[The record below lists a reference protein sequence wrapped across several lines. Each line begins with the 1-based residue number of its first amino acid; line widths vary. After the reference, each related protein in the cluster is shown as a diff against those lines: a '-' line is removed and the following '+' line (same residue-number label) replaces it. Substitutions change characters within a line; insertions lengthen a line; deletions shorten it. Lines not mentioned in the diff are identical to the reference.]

1 MEVTRIIKVQSNCRE
16 CLDLVMN
23 ALSMLNGVLL
33 MKFFNNDLVITY
45 DTSNVNFSDIAQSV
59 LSLGVGLLLRKVI
72 MNVSVKSDVDFNE
85 LEIAMS
91 KAVDGIVS
99 LMYDRATS
107 KLSIIMYPDM
117 DINAVI
123 NNLTKM
129 GIVINEIT
137 TDELTQVL
145 MARS

>member
-1 MEVTRIIKVQSNCRE
+1 
-16 CLDLVMN
+16 
-23 ALSMLNGVLL
+23 